1 MFVAVLDHGSSRLS
15 RSRGPV
21 SKISRSRTGLPV
33 RQKAAQ
39 VCNRIVIVQL
49 FKKNEG
55 TRIAGAGT
63 TMLNIIGAII
73 SGLVIGVLA
82 RFFYP
87 GEVEMNWITT
97 ILLGIAG
104 SLIAGLVTSR
114 GHRDFSRAGCLAS
127 IIGAIVLIF
136 LGRVLG
142 LGG

>member
-1 MFVAVLDHGSSRLS
+1 
-15 RSRGPV
+15 
-21 SKISRSRTGLPV
+21 
-33 RQKAAQ
+33 
-39 VCNRIVIVQL
+39 
-49 FKKNEG
+49 
-55 TRIAGAGT
+55 
-63 TMLNIIGAII
+63 MLNIIGAII

-114 GHRDFSRAGCLAS
+114 GQRDFSRAGCLAS
-127 IIGAIVLIF
+127 VIGAIVLIF

-142 LGG
+142 LGI